1 MSSTEKK
8 PSARKRTTSSST
20 VKSAAPATKSAAPRT
35 RATRSANPR
44 VARSAAAPAPTH
56 QDIERR
62 AYELYLRDGGHGKAL
77 EHWLQAERELRRV

>member
-8 PSARKRTTSSST
+8 PSARKRTTSSTT
-20 VKSAAPATKSAAPRT
+20 VKTATVAKSAAPRT
-35 RATRSANPR
+35 RATKSAPR
-44 VARSAAAPAPTH
+44 KGSVPVPTH

-62 AYELYLRDGGHGKAL
+62 AYEVYLREGGRGSAL